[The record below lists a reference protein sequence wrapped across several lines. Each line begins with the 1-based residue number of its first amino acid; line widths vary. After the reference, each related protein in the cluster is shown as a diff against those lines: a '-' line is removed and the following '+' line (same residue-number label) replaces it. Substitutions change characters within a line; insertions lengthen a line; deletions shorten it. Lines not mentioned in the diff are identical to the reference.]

1 MNPQTFLTQVL
12 QNPGYSIPIEANFGV
27 YMNDLLQVANNILNV
42 RDIISDNNL
51 AIKTDAIRDIGE
63 SSTGEVFF
71 ATSVNLPGEVVNS
84 SRVGYTAD
92 NTVYGGLLSGPVLKG
107 RRDPNNLEI
116 TFIETNESFLDYFL
130 RPWIVA
136 VSQYGL
142 YTRGSAS
149 TQNFKTTLQI
159 DFFDKTYNTKT
170 PVRKTLI
177 FKDAAPVDV
186 GGYEAAYGKST
197 GLRTNKTSWIYSTYT
212 VK

>member
-1 MNPQTFLTQVL
+1 MNPQAFLTQVL
-12 QNPGYSIPIEANFGV
+12 QDSRYSIPIEANFGV
-27 YMNDLLQVANNILNV
+27 YMNDLQQVADNIVNV

-51 AIKTDAIRDIGE
+51 AIKIDTIKDIAK
-63 SSTGEVFF
+63 STTSEIFF
-71 ATSVNLPGEVVNS
+71 ATSVNLPGEMVNS
-84 SRVGYTAD
+84 SRVGYTVD

-107 RRDPNNLEI
+107 RKDPNNLEI

-142 YTRGSAS
+142 YTRGGASA
-149 TQNFKTTLQI
+149 QNFKTTLQI

-177 FKDAAPVDV
+177 FNNAAPVDV